1 MTHFLTIDSKLP
13 PYMVFPRFLLNTD
26 LSETTKI
33 LYMILLDRTRLSM
46 KNGGWSNNQ
55 GHVYIHFTISELAN
69 TLDKSEMTIKN
80 SLSALEKTGLI
91 YRQRQGIGLPNKI
104 YVKLPSEA
112 FSSID
117 KCLSVKQKENF
128 PSDSQKIKPL
138 PDNNMSTNKN
148 KRSNNYSTNKPYNQR
163 DYESEE
169 YESL

>member
-1 MTHFLTIDSKLP
+1 
-13 PYMVFPRFLLNTD
+13 MVFPRFLLGSD

-138 PDNNMSTNKN
+138 PDSNMSTNKN